1 LEKQNRLKIDSNNSF
16 NMLHYIKT
24 SFAFLLV
31 SIVSIHSSKAQQ
43 RLNIIPQPNH
53 VEIKNGASF
62 YLSSEAVLVAS
73 GESKSVAQF
82 FQNSLNQEKDLQPE
96 ISKKST
102 KQQIAFIENK
112 SLNEEAYQIEVNA
125 EKITITAAGKKG
137 WFYGV
142 QSLQQLL
149 RSSLEIPSLFI
160 DDEPRFGWRAYM
172 LDESRYFHGEGFV
185 KLLLDEMAN
194 LKMNVFHWH
203 LTDDAGW
210 RIEIKKYPL
219 LTEVG
224 SKRSDS
230 EIGTWKSD
238 KTAGVPHS
246 GFYTQKQI
254 KDIVAYAA
262 ERNITV
268 VPEFE
273 MPGHSSSAIAA
284 YTWLGTAGKDIDV
297 PIKFGRHYD
306 NYDVTKPEVEQ
317 FVKDVLLEIFDLFPS
332 EVIHIGGDEVGYKS
346 WEDAEHVQKYMK
358 ENDIETPADLQI
370 FFVNKISK
378 FIEANGRRM
387 MGWNEIMGKNI
398 HTGFE
403 EKKDDKE
410 AETALA
416 QNVVVHFWKGN
427 LDLATE
433 AAEKGY
439 DIVNSL
445 HSNTYLDYGYKNIS
459 VEKAYSFD
467 PIPKGLDAKY
477 HKNIF
482 GLGCQMWSEWT
493 PTNDDVAHQTFP
505 RIAAYAEVGWTNLE
519 NKDYESF
526 EVTLRK
532 LQQQWAEKGINYA
545 KVLDN

>member
-1 LEKQNRLKIDSNNSF
+1 
-16 NMLHYIKT
+16 
-24 SFAFLLV
+24 
-31 SIVSIHSSKAQQ
+31 
-43 RLNIIPQPNH
+43 
-53 VEIKNGASF
+53 
-62 YLSSEAVLVAS
+62 
-73 GESKSVAQF
+73 
-82 FQNSLNQEKDLQPE
+82 
-96 ISKKST
+96 
-102 KQQIAFIENK
+102 
-112 SLNEEAYQIEVNA
+112 
-125 EKITITAAGKKG
+125 
-137 WFYGV
+137 
-142 QSLQQLL
+142 
-149 RSSLEIPSLFI
+149 
-160 DDEPRFGWRAYM
+160 
-172 LDESRYFHGEGFV
+172 
-185 KLLLDEMAN
+185 
-194 LKMNVFHWH
+194 
-203 LTDDAGW
+203 
-210 RIEIKKYPL
+210 
-219 LTEVG
+219 
-224 SKRSDS
+224 
-230 EIGTWKSD
+230 
-238 KTAGVPHS
+238 
-246 GFYTQKQI
+246 
-254 KDIVAYAA
+254 
-262 ERNITV
+262 
-268 VPEFE
+268 
-273 MPGHSSSAIAA
+273 
-284 YTWLGTAGKDIDV
+284 
-297 PIKFGRHYD
+297 
-306 NYDVTKPEVEQ
+306 
-317 FVKDVLLEIFDLFPS
+317 
-332 EVIHIGGDEVGYKS
+332 
-346 WEDAEHVQKYMK
+346 
-358 ENDIETPADLQI
+358 
-370 FFVNKISK
+370 
-378 FIEANGRRM
+378 
-387 MGWNEIMGKNI
+387 MGKNI